1 MTALY
6 KKIRLNG
13 IKYNMR
19 NFKDII
25 IEKLKVS
32 TNNTVDYEQIWLEI
46 WDSDYMYKRTLWMN
60 STIGYLPE
68 SELYGKLY
76 KMQRNRETG
85 SFALSMEGTETVTI
99 NLLHVDKFIEMFGEQ
114 TLLDIHNY
122 CMEQK

>member
-1 MTALY
+1 
-6 KKIRLNG
+6 
-13 IKYNMR
+13 MR

-25 IEKLKVS
+25 VEKLKVS

-85 SFALSMEGTETVTI
+85 SFVLYMQGTENVTI
-99 NLLHVDKFIEMFGEQ
+99 HLRLVDKFIEMFGEQ
-114 TLLDIHNY
+114 TLLDIHKY

>member
-1 MTALY
+1 
-6 KKIRLNG
+6 
-13 IKYNMR
+13 MR

-46 WDSDYMYKRTLWMN
+46 WDSDYMYRRILWMN
-60 STIGYLPE
+60 YTIGYLPE

-85 SFALSMEGTETVTI
+85 AFVLYMQGTDNRTI
-99 NLLHVDKFIEMFGEQ
+99 HLRYVDKFIEMFGEQ
-114 TLLDIHNY
+114 TLLDIHKY

>member
-1 MTALY
+1 
-6 KKIRLNG
+6 
-13 IKYNMR
+13 MR

-25 IEKLKVS
+25 AEKLKVS

-46 WDSDYMYKRTLWMN
+46 WDSDYMYRRILWMN

-85 SFALSMEGTETVTI
+85 SFALSMEGTENVTI
-99 NLLHVDKFIEMFGEQ
+99 HLRLVDKFIEMFGEQ
-114 TLLDIHNY
+114 TLLDIHKY
-122 CMEQK
+122 CMEQQ

>member
-1 MTALY
+1 
-6 KKIRLNG
+6 
-13 IKYNMR
+13 MR

-25 IEKLKVS
+25 TEKLKFS
-32 TNNTVDYEQIWLEI
+32 TYTLDYEQIWLEI
-46 WDSDYMYKRTLWMN
+46 WDSDYMYRRTMWMN

-76 KMQRNRETG
+76 KMQRNSSEG
-85 SFALSMEGTETVTI
+85 AFVLSMQGTNNSTI
-99 NLLHVDKFIEMFGEQ
+99 HLRYVDKFIEMFGEQ

>member
-1 MTALY
+1 
-6 KKIRLNG
+6 
-13 IKYNMR
+13 MR

-32 TNNTVDYEQIWLEI
+32 TNNAVDYEQIWLEI
-46 WDSDYMYKRTLWMN
+46 WDSDYMYRRTMWMN

-76 KMQRNRETG
+76 KMQRKNDKG
-85 SFALSMEGTETVTI
+85 SFALYMQNTDNTTI
-99 NLLHVDKFIEMFGEQ
+99 HLRHVYKFIEMFGEQ
-114 TLLDIHNY
+114 TLLDIHKY

>member
-1 MTALY
+1 
-6 KKIRLNG
+6 
-13 IKYNMR
+13 MR

-25 IEKLKVS
+25 VEKLKIS
-32 TNNTVDYEQIWLEI
+32 TNTLDYEQIWLEI
-46 WDSDYMYKRTLWMN
+46 WDSDYMYRRTLWMN

-85 SFALSMEGTETVTI
+85 SFALSMEGTENVTI
-99 NLLHVDKFIEMFGEQ
+99 NLLHVGKFIEMFGEQ
-114 TLLDIHNY
+114 TLLDIHKY

>member
-1 MTALY
+1 
-6 KKIRLNG
+6 
-13 IKYNMR
+13 MR

-25 IEKLKVS
+25 VEKLKVS

-68 SELYGKLY
+68 YELYGKLY

-85 SFALSMEGTETVTI
+85 SFALSMEGTENVTI

-122 CMEQK
+122 CMEQQ

>member
-1 MTALY
+1 
-6 KKIRLNG
+6 
-13 IKYNMR
+13 MR

-25 IEKLKVS
+25 VEKLKIS
-32 TNNTVDYEQIWLEI
+32 TNTLDYEQIWLEI
-46 WDSDYMYKRTLWMN
+46 WDSDYMYRRTMWMN

-76 KMQRNRETG
+76 KMQRNG
-85 SFALSMEGTETVTI
+85 SEGAFVLSMQGTNNSTI
-99 NLLHVDKFIEMFGEQ
+99 HLRYVDKFIEMFGEQ

>member
-1 MTALY
+1 
-6 KKIRLNG
+6 
-13 IKYNMR
+13 MR

-25 IEKLKVS
+25 VEKLKIS
-32 TNNTVDYEQIWLEI
+32 ANNTVDYEQIWLEI
-46 WDSDYMYKRTLWMN
+46 WDSDYMYRRTMWMN

-85 SFALSMEGTETVTI
+85 SFVLSMQGTNDSTI
-99 NLLHVDKFIEMFGEQ
+99 HLRYVDKFIEMFGEQ
-114 TLLDIHNY
+114 TLLDIHKY